1 MQNRPIR
8 PRISILAGLTV
19 LAALAAAPTYADTI
33 SSFMHERRAA
43 RQKTMDASLLSTA
56 MSNPSAYQGRV
67 IEVSANVT
75 GQVASGSE
83 RTVLLQIGQ
92 QSLAATLPTSLQDA
106 TWIEVDRPIRALFLV
121 DATSKDSLRMI
132 SAAPDGDA
140 AAAEHAEE
148 VAATTRSTPQTSRS
162 MPYSRDGRRGEVVA
176 GVDAPSGPYDD
187 DGGHPN
193 PALPERA
200 RAVFGAYHAAIHK
213 LNKQLDDEDVDTIT
227 NSVLYFSDQNDVD
240 PRLIVAMIIAESD
253 FHIFSHSHAGA
264 MGLCQIMPEEARR
277 LGVTDPYDPEQ
288 NIAASC
294 RILRGHLDKY
304 GGAPAN
310 AGKIPYGEIRLIMA
324 AYNAGPGAVHKYHG
338 VPPYR
343 ETQRYVQKVAAL
355 YQQMC
360 AGDTN

>member
-1 MQNRPIR
+1 
-8 PRISILAGLTV
+8 
-19 LAALAAAPTYADTI
+19 
-33 SSFMHERRAA
+33 MHERRAA

-67 IEVSANVT
+67 VEVSATVS

-92 QSLAATLPTSLQDA
+92 QSLAVALPASLQQA
-106 TWIEVDRPIRALFLV
+106 TWIEVDRPVRILFLV
-121 DATSKDSLRMI
+121 DASSKDSLRII

-140 AAAEHAEE
+140 ADAERAEE
-148 VAATTRSTPQTSRS
+148 DAATRSTPQTSRS
-162 MPYSRDGRRGEVVA
+162 MPYSRDGRRDEAVA

-193 PALPERA
+193 PALPARA
-200 RAVFGAYHAAIHK
+200 RAVFGAYHAAVHK
-213 LNKQLDDEDVDTIT
+213 LNRHLSDEEVDTIT

-264 MGLCQIMPEEARR
+264 MGLGQIMPEEARR

-310 AGKIPYGEIRLIMA
+310 AGKIPYSQIRLIMA

-343 ETQRYVQKVAAL
+343 ETQRYVQKVALL
-355 YQQMC
+355 YQEMC
-360 AGDTN
+360 SGDTN

>member
-1 MQNRPIR
+1 M
-8 PRISILAGLTV
+8 
-19 LAALAAAPTYADTI
+19 LAAISAVPAHADGTDTI

-67 IEVSANVT
+67 IEVSATVS

-92 QSLAATLPTSLQDA
+92 QSLAVTLPTSLQQS
-106 TWIEVDRPIRALFLV
+106 TWIEVDRPIRILFLV
-121 DATSKDSLRMI
+121 DAASKESLRMI
-132 SAAPDGDA
+132 CAAPEGDA
-140 AAAEHAEE
+140 ADAERAEQ
-148 VAATTRSTPQTSRS
+148 VAATRATPQTSRS
-162 MPYSRDGRRGEVVA
+162 MPYSRDGKRDEIVA
-176 GVDAPSGPYDD
+176 GVDASDGSYDD

-193 PALPERA
+193 PALPARA

-213 LNKQLDDEDVDTIT
+213 LNKNLSDEDLDTIT

-264 MGLCQIMPEEARR
+264 MGLGQIMPEEARR

-310 AGKIPYGEIRLIMA
+310 AGKIPYSQIRLIMA

-355 YQQMC
+355 YQEMC